1 MDKITDNKYLSRRRT
16 RTFALWIAILL
27 ITVMTGIP
35 VKAASTKQ
43 ITGVSRYDYAYE
55 VLERTNAERT
65 KRGKSAL
72 VMDKTLLQASMLR
85 AAECAVKFDHLR
97 PNGKDCFT
105 ICSKIYA
112 ENLAYGQESP
122 KEVVGDWVKSSG
134 HRTNL
139 LNSKYK
145 SIGIGCFEYKGK
157 IYWVQSYGKSKGT
170 DYGEPYTGETVYQIA
185 LAKSEKTKVVS
196 GASATP
202 NDPLASKIGGFK
214 AAAGKKKLT
223 LTWNKKSG
231 VTGYEIQASNNKS
244 FKNADT
250 YKLTAARKKLVI
262 NKYKG
267 KKLSSKKKYYVRIR
281 SYIKVEVRS
290 NTSSAQTASDGTED
304 SATSQSTT
312 SNDTS
317 STTGT
322 GTVTPTYTEKVGYTF
337 NYSKWKAVNKK
348 TK

>member
-1 MDKITDNKYLSRRRT
+1 MYSVTDNRFISRKK
-16 RTFALWIAILL
+16 AE
-27 ITVMTGIP
+27 ITVLWVALLLLALMIGMP
-35 VKAASTKQ
+35 VNAASTKQ

-55 VLERTNAERT
+55 VLERTNAERA
-65 KRGKSAL
+65 KKGKSAL

-97 PNGKDCFT
+97 PNGTDCFT
-105 ICSKIYA
+105 ICDKIYA

-145 SIGIGCFEYKGK
+145 SIGIGCFEYNDTL
-157 IYWVQSYGKSKGT
+157 YWVQSYGKVKGT
-170 DYGEPYTGETVYQIA
+170 DYGEPDTGETVYQIA
-185 LAKSEKTKVVS
+185 LSKSAKTKVLS
-196 GASATP
+196 GASVAP

-214 AAAGKKKLT
+214 VTAGKKKLT
-223 LTWNKKSG
+223 LTWNKKAG
-231 VTGYEIQASNNKS
+231 VTGYEVQVAGNKS
-244 FKNADT
+244 FKNADSYT
-250 YKLTAARKKLVI
+250 LTAGKKKLVI
-262 NKYKG
+262 SKYKG

-290 NTSSAQTASDGTED
+290 NTSSVQTASDGTED
-304 SATSQSTT
+304 SSTSQSTT
-312 SNDTS
+312 SDDAS

>member
-1 MDKITDNKYLSRRRT
+1 MDSITDNRYLSRKR
-16 RTFALWIAILL
+16 AGIIVLWVTLL
-27 ITVMTGIP
+27 LFVLQIGMP
-35 VKAASTKQ
+35 VNAASTKQ

-55 VLERTNAERT
+55 VLERTNAERA
-65 KRGKSAL
+65 KKGKSAL

-97 PNGKDCFT
+97 PNGTDCFT
-105 ICSKIYA
+105 ICDKIYA

-145 SIGIGCFEYKGK
+145 SIGIGCFEYNGTF
-157 IYWVQSYGKSKGT
+157 YWVQSYGKVKGN
-170 DYGEPYTGETVYQIA
+170 DYGEPNTGETVYQIA
-185 LAKSEKTKVVS
+185 LSKSEKTKVLS
-196 GASATP
+196 GASVAP
-202 NDPLASKIGGFK
+202 DDPLASKIGGFK

-231 VTGYEIQASNNKS
+231 VTGYEVQVAGNKS
-244 FKNADT
+244 FKNADS
-250 YKLTAARKKLVI
+250 YILTAGKKKLVI
-262 NKYKG
+262 SKYKG

-281 SYIKVEVRS
+281 SYIKVEV
-290 NTSSAQTASDGTED
+290 
-304 SATSQSTT
+304 
-312 SNDTS
+312 S

-337 NYSKWKAVNKK
+337 SYSKWKAVNKK